1 MNCKFCNK
9 ECKNNNSLRNHERL
23 CKLNPNRQLTTFEKY
38 GSIEGFNKKGRIAWN
53 KGLTKYTSESVANI
67 AKRLSEGQLNGSIKN
82 PMKGRILTDAQK
94 EKISKKMIEVCKSRD
109 TSLCGK
115 GKRGYY
121 KGYYCQSS
129 WELAYVIYNL
139 DHNIYFIRNKK
150 GFSYIID
157 NIERTY
163 FPDFYL
169 PDTDTYIEVKGYY
182 DRKSKIK
189 TQQFRGNLQ
198 ILQIKEMKPILDYC
212 KNKYGKDFTYLYED
226 P

>member
-1 MNCKFCNK
+1 M
-9 ECKNNNSLRNHERL
+9 
-23 CKLNPNRQLTTFEKY
+23 
-38 GSIEGFNKKGRIAWN
+38 
-53 KGLTKYTSESVANI
+53 
-67 AKRLSEGQLNGSIKN
+67 
-82 PMKGRILTDAQK
+82 
-94 EKISKKMIEVCKSRD
+94 
-109 TSLCGK
+109 
-115 GKRGYY
+115 
-121 KGYYCQSS
+121 
-129 WELAYVIYNL
+129 

-226 P
+226 L